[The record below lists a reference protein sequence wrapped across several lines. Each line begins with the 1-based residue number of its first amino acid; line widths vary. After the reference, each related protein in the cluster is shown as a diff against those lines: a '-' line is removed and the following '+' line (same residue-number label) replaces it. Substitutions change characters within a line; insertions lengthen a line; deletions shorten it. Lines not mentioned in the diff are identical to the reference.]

1 MATKATGFPG
11 AVYRTSSLFEDRLRS
26 HILQIPQMLVFL
38 MVLLVDCEEWFCNLV
53 ESLPCV
59 RRAISCIL
67 FSLERSR
74 VVDFTDA
81 EHRPDLILESNVLS
95 FEFSPL
101 LLRRVNDE

>member
-1 MATKATGFPG
+1 
-11 AVYRTSSLFEDRLRS
+11 
-26 HILQIPQMLVFL
+26 MLVFL

-59 RRAISCIL
+59 RRAISCTL

-74 VVDFTDA
+74 VVDFTYA